1 MHKLV
6 SDNSFIVH
14 SEHPK
19 YVIINLK
26 INNYND
32 NRSTTQII
40 CLIFSN
46 TVGVGSFSILG
57 LWGGSGWWQVQRGQL
72 QYLGGGGIAKHTC
85 TNMYARMH
93 IYIHIYKHIYKYV
106 CISKIKAIINGSRF
120 IRNQI
125 FNLSAS
131 EREKFWQGISDPRGV
146 LCF

>member
-1 MHKLV
+1 MLKTMHKLTF
-6 SDNSFIVH
+6 DNSFIVH

-57 LWGGSGWWQVQRGQL
+57 LWGGSGLLQVQRGQL
-72 QYLGGGGIAKHTC
+72 QYLGGGGVLQNIHAHICMHACTYKYIYTNIY
-85 TNMYARMH
+85 TNMFASV
-93 IYIHIYKHIYKYV
+93 K
-106 CISKIKAIINGSRF
+106 SKQS
-120 IRNQI
+120 
-125 FNLSAS
+125 
-131 EREKFWQGISDPRGV
+131 
-146 LCF
+146 